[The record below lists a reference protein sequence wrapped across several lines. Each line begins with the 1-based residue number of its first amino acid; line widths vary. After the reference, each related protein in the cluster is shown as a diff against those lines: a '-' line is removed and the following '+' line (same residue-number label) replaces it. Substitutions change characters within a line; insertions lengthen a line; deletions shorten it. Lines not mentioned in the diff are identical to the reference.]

1 VDWIEQIFGVSPD
14 GGMELKKGCTVT
26 RRYRAVLFGL
36 ETALACCAL
45 LLGVVTAIWRDWI
58 EIVFSVDPD
67 RSSGSLEWLIV
78 VACLAIA
85 VMCGVA
91 ARAQWR
97 RLHPKE
103 A

>member
-1 VDWIEQIFGVSPD
+1 
-14 GGMELKKGCTVT
+14 MT
-26 RRYRAVLFGL
+26 RRARGVLFGL
-36 ETALACCAL
+36 ETALACGAL
-45 LLGVVTAIWRDWI
+45 TLAVITAIWRDWI
-58 EIVFSVDPD
+58 EIVFGVDPD
-67 RSSGSLEWLIV
+67 KRSGSLEWLIV

-85 VMCGVA
+85 VICGVA